1 MASEGQ
7 REMNPTGQYFWA
19 QALQS
24 ALNGLNASNLIGAL
38 SGVAYA
44 ILLMSFLWGVYES
57 FLQGGDVRGFAVTLL
72 KYAVTTL
79 VIQNW
84 SQVFQDGVNGFGS
97 IASAIVQNSVNRD
110 LIGSWTQQL
119 QTYYATQSATGLTN
133 GMEALWHVG
142 SSLGTALI
150 NLLLMVVSLVIW
162 PISVEIFALLY
173 CLWGAVLYCIGPLVL
188 ALMPSTGFSRITKN
202 YIQNVFIWNMWVVLM
217 AVFWAMLWAMNLTS
231 IDTLLNADGL
241 LGFLQG
247 INASLLVSIST
258 LLLSICSLLIPFVA
272 RHILHGEFGAVGGA
286 LALLMRRIAAVGAAT
301 FSGGAGAAT
310 AGGDGASS
318 VGGMASGF
326 YGVGSVAGGYGGS
339 SGGIF
344 SAGGLQLAGSSGSNR
359 TSLPPAET
367 PPPDAGTRDFPRT
380 GGTHLLPPPGNA

>member
-1 MASEGQ
+1 
-7 REMNPTGQYFWA
+7 MNPAGQYFWA

-24 ALNGLNASNLIGAL
+24 ALNGLNASNLTGVL

-57 FLQGGDVRGFAVTLL
+57 FLQGGDVRGFCVSLL

-84 SQVFQDGVNGFGS
+84 SQVFQDGVNGFGA
-97 IASAIVQNSVNRD
+97 IASAIIQNSVNED
-110 LIGSWTQQL
+110 LVSSWTQQL

-133 GMEALWHVG
+133 GLEALWHLG

-150 NLLLMVVSLVIW
+150 NLLLMVVALVIW
-162 PISVEIFALLY
+162 PISIEVFALLY
-173 CLWGAVLYCIGPLVL
+173 CLWGAVLYSIGPPVL

-202 YIQNVFIWNMWVVLM
+202 YIQSVLIWNMWVVLM

-231 IDTLLNADGL
+231 ISTLLNTDGL
-241 LGFLQG
+241 LGYLEG
-247 INASLLVSIST
+247 VDASLLVSIST

-286 LALLMRRIAAVGAAT
+286 LMLLTRRITAIGAAA
-301 FSGGAGAAT
+301 FSAAT
-310 AGGDGASS
+310 GAIPAGRGGASS
-318 VGGMASGF
+318 LGGMASGL
-326 YGVGSVAGGYGGS
+326 YGGGLISSGNGGS

-344 SAGGLQLAGSSGSNR
+344 STGELQLAGSLGSSR
-359 TSLPPAET
+359 LSLPPAET
-367 PPPDAGTRDFPRT
+367 LPPDSGTRNFP
-380 GGTHLLPPPGNA
+380 GGGGPYLLPPPSNA

>member
-1 MASEGQ
+1 
-7 REMNPTGQYFWA
+7 MNPTGQYFWA

-24 ALNGLNASNLIGAL
+24 ALNGINASNLIGVM

-57 FLQGGDVRGFAVTLL
+57 FLQGGDVRGFAVTLM

-84 SQVFQDGVNGFGS
+84 GQVFQDTVNGFGS
-97 IASAIVQNSVNRD
+97 IASAIVQNSVNED
-110 LIGSWTQQL
+110 LVGSWTQQL

-133 GMEALWHVG
+133 GLEALWHVG

-150 NLLLMVVSLVIW
+150 NLLLMVVALVIW

-217 AVFWAMLWAMNLTS
+217 AIFWAMLWAMNLTS
-231 IDTLLNADGL
+231 INTLLNTDGL

-286 LALLMRRIAAVGAAT
+286 LMLLTRRIAAIGAAML
-301 FSGGAGAAT
+301 SGGAGAT
-310 AGGDGASS
+310 AAAGSGGASS

-326 YGVGSVAGGYGGS
+326 YGGGSVAGGYGGS
-339 SGGIF
+339 SSGSPF
-344 SAGGLQLAGSSGSNR
+344 STGGLQLAASSGSNR
-359 TSLPPAET
+359 ISLPPAET
-367 PPPDAGTRDFPRT
+367 PPPDSGTRSFP
-380 GGTHLLPPPGNA
+380 GGGGPHLLSPPSNA

>member
-1 MASEGQ
+1 
-7 REMNPTGQYFWA
+7 MNPAGQYFWA

-24 ALNGLNASNLIGAL
+24 ALNGINASNLIGVM
-38 SGVAYA
+38 SSVGYA

-57 FLQGGDVRGFAVTLL
+57 FLQGGDVRGFAVSLM

-84 SQVFQDGVNGFGS
+84 GQVFQDTVNGFGS
-97 IASAIVQNSVNRD
+97 IASAIVQNSVNED
-110 LIGSWTQQL
+110 LVGSWTQQL

-142 SSLGTALI
+142 SSVGIELI
-150 NLLLMVVSLVIW
+150 NLLLMVVALVIW
-162 PISVEIFALLY
+162 PISVEVFALLY
-173 CLWGAVLYCIGPLVL
+173 CLWGSVLYCIGPLVL

-202 YIQNVFIWNMWVVLM
+202 YIQNVLIWNMWVVLM

-231 IDTLLNADGL
+231 INTLLNTDGL

-247 INASLLVSIST
+247 VNASLLVSIST

-286 LALLMRRIAAVGAAT
+286 LMLLTRRIAAMGAAML
-301 FSGGAGAAT
+301 SGGAGAMAA
-310 AGGDGASS
+310 AGGGGSSS
-318 VGGMASGF
+318 VGGIASGF
-326 YGVGSVAGGYGGS
+326 YGGGYRGS

-344 SAGGLQLAGSSGSNR
+344 SEGGLQLAGSSGSSR
-359 TSLPPAET
+359 LSLPPAET
-367 PPPDAGTRDFPRT
+367 QPPDSGTRNFP
-380 GGTHLLPPPGNA
+380 GGSGLHLLPPPNSA

>member
-1 MASEGQ
+1 
-7 REMNPTGQYFWA
+7 MNPTGQYFWA

-24 ALNGLNASNLIGAL
+24 ALNGINASNLIGVM
-38 SGVAYA
+38 SSVGYA

-57 FLQGGDVRGFAVTLL
+57 FLQGGDVRGFAVSLM

-84 SQVFQDGVNGFGS
+84 GQVFQDTVNGFGS
-97 IASAIVQNSVNRD
+97 IASAIVQNSVNED
-110 LIGSWTQQL
+110 LISSWTQQL

-142 SSLGTALI
+142 SSLGTELI
-150 NLLLMVVSLVIW
+150 NLLLLVVALVIW
-162 PISVEIFALLY
+162 PISVEVFALLY
-173 CLWGAVLYCIGPLVL
+173 CLWGSVLYCIGPLVL

-231 IDTLLNADGL
+231 INTLLNTDGL

-247 INASLLVSIST
+247 VNASLLVSIST

-286 LALLMRRIAAVGAAT
+286 LMLLTRRIAAMGAAVL
-301 FSGGAGAAT
+301 SGGAGSTAA
-310 AGGDGASS
+310 AASGGVSS
-318 VGGMASGF
+318 MGGMASGL
-326 YGVGSVAGGYGGS
+326 YGSGSAPGGYGGS

-344 SAGGLQLAGSSGSNR
+344 STGGLQLAGSSASSR
-359 TSLPPAET
+359 LSLPPAET
-367 PPPDAGTRDFPRT
+367 PPPDSGTRDFT
-380 GGTHLLPPPGNA
+380 KLLPPPSTA